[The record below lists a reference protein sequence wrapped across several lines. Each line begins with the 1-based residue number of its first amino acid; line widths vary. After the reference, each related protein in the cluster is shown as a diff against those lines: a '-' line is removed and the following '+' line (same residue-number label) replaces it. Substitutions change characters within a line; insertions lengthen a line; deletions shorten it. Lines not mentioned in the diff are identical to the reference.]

1 MPLITNKIR
10 HVFFDLDDTLWDLRK
25 NSREGMKTTL
35 EMHGLFFDEVYF
47 ERFINIYI
55 NCNKMAWEAYY
66 KDQMSKE
73 ELRFK
78 RFAWTLEH
86 FGIFNQELTKK
97 ISDTYMK
104 ITPTGKNLVE
114 GCLKA
119 LDFFSSGDYD
129 LHIITN
135 GFPDVQ
141 KIKLHSSG
149 LLNYFSHV
157 FISDNIGFRKPQI
170 EIFKY
175 CEKIT
180 GAVPEECL
188 MVGDQF
194 ETDVLGALNAG
205 WNSVWLNRFES
216 KRYTYPNTI
225 KKLDDLI
232 SFF

>member
-1 MPLITNKIR
+1 MQRVEKFIR
-10 HVFFDLDDTLWDLRK
+10 HIFFDLDDTLWDLRK

-35 EMHGLFFDEVYF
+35 EIHGLYLTEEEF
-47 ERFINIYI
+47 ERFINTYI
-55 NCNKMAWEAYY
+55 NYNKIAWEAYY
-66 KDQMSKE
+66 KDKISKE
-73 ELRFK
+73 DLRLK

-97 ISDTYMK
+97 LSETYMK
-104 ITPTGKNLVE
+104 ITPTQKNLVE
-114 GCLKA
+114 GCMNA
-119 LDFFSSGDYD
+119 LDFFCSGDYK

-141 KIKLHSSG
+141 NVKLQSSG
-149 LLNYFSHV
+149 ILNYFQNV

-180 GAVPEECL
+180 GAEPEQCL

-194 ETDVLGALNAG
+194 ETDVIGALNAG
-205 WNSVWLNRFES
+205 WTSVWLNRFES
-216 KRYTYPNTI
+216 KRYTYSNTI
-225 KKLDDLI
+225 QKLDDLI
-232 SFF
+232 LFF

>member
-1 MPLITNKIR
+1 MQRVEKCIR
-10 HVFFDLDDTLWDLRK
+10 HIFFDLDDTLWDLKK

-35 EMHGLFFDEVYF
+35 EIHGLFLNEEEF
-47 ERFINIYI
+47 ERFINTYVIY
-55 NCNKMAWEAYY
+55 NKMAWEAYY
-66 KDQMSKE
+66 NNKISKE
-73 ELRFK
+73 DLRLK

-86 FGIFNQELTKK
+86 FGIFNQDLTKK
-97 ISDTYMK
+97 LSETYMK

-114 GCLKA
+114 GCLNT
-119 LDFFSSGDYD
+119 LNFFSSGEYN

-141 KIKLHSSG
+141 KVKLHSSG
-149 LLNYFSHV
+149 ILNYFKNI
-157 FISDNIGFRKPQI
+157 FISDDIGFRKPQI

-180 GAVPEECL
+180 GAEPEQCL

-194 ETDVLGALNAG
+194 ETDVIGALNAG

-216 KRYTYPNTI
+216 KRYTYSNTI
-225 KKLDDLI
+225 QKLDELI